1 MLTSART
8 SVCVGHGP
16 RRGLLGGAPG
26 ILTAALL
33 TVLIGA
39 ARTPAART
47 QIPPPTAAEFQ
58 KSMVAIG
65 EALGL
70 VESLVD
76 SPAYLLNSARGDV
89 ITRVAIM
96 RRQMGTV
103 RMFFD
108 ARGVRDGVGFAN
120 DLLGALG
127 SLEYEVTVAEP
138 DQAAALEALGGV
150 RDACDVCHRAY
161 REGDRQTG
169 YRLTPGAGLLG
180 SPGTFVNQGHG
191 DIHEREK

>member
-1 MLTSART
+1 MLASART
-8 SVCVGHGP
+8 SVCVAHGP
-16 RRGLLGGAPG
+16 RRGLLRSAAG

-33 TVLIGA
+33 TLLIGA
-39 ARTPAART
+39 ARTPAASM
-47 QIPPPTAAEFQ
+47 QVPPPTAEEFQ
-58 KSMVAIG
+58 QSMVAIG
-65 EALGL
+65 EALGI

-96 RRQMGTV
+96 RLEIGTA

-108 ARGVRDGVGFAN
+108 ARGVRDGVGFTD

-138 DQAAALEALGGV
+138 DQAAALEALGGI
-150 RDACDVCHRAY
+150 RDTCDACHHAY
-161 REGDRQTG
+161 REGDRQAG
-169 YRLTPGAGLLG
+169 YRFTPGAGLLG
-180 SPGTFVNQGHG
+180 SPGTFVKQAHG
-191 DIHEREK
+191 AIHEREK